1 MREALVSKELCSPVS
16 EALSSL
22 SSGVFSS
29 DSNLNLSK
37 VTKKETLFFY
47 IKDFELD
54 SFYPASE
61 RNLEIDFSIIHIH
74 RLQGGRHTV
83 WPALSAATPIW
94 APRDLRQLV
103 WFLLKNNYRLLSG
116 CQVRIQQQS

>member
-1 MREALVSKELCSPVS
+1 MLSCS

-61 RNLEIDFSIIHIH
+61 RNLEIDFSVIHIH
-74 RLQGGRHTV
+74 RLQEGDTQY
-83 WPALSAATPIW
+83 
-94 APRDLRQLV
+94 D
-103 WFLLKNNYRLLSG
+103 RL
-116 CQVRIQQQS
+116 